1 MSNITINPPHS
12 GRPNILLEDDQDV
25 ELMLAEM
32 QVSDNIR
39 GAGLQTHASDALM
52 NIDDQI
58 DQSEAAASRLSD
70 FFNRIDRIVSEL
82 SNVRTSLIALVQS
95 SFFDTIR
102 LRIQT
107 RSIDLGDANPNP
119 IVGQTTSRSM
129 MISLSP
135 DPTITDGRLPHVAVP
150 TLSSTS
156 EDRRVPYTKY
166 AELVPGS
173 LEIAFKHSISALDK
187 DCDNIK
193 HLDDALRFS
202 DLLTLA
208 NGSRP
213 APIPTHANISGYSPQ
228 VIKCNSFEGKFY
240 YSVTDEDDCYR
251 YHNER
256 NSCISLIKAML
267 NEDML
272 HYLQLSIS
280 ANDATGTYLKL
291 HEFFNSKKLCKN
303 KTCKYVHKLMTDQQ
317 KKDCGYDEDRKD
329 STRIAKINN
338 NNTMKN
344 GMNNNSLGTNG
355 MHNANYD
362 TAVPLTHEHCMAI
375 GNPRAKTT
383 DENPNGSFFEGQ
395 KHHHIKSTHIALN
408 NFKFGGDIEKDI
420 SNLRELINILEKA
433 QGSLLTESTKFV
445 VLGKS
450 MTFEKGTPIT
460 YALEI
465 ILKLWN
471 NISSNKNSAVM
482 AAVSLKSEER
492 ICFRFNQGLCK
503 NKTCK
508 YVHKL
513 MTDQEKRDC
522 GYDEDRK
529 DSTRIAKINNNNKM
543 KNGMNNNSLGTN
555 GMHNANYDTAVPL
568 THEHC
573 MAIGN
578 PRAKTTDEN
587 PNGSFFEGQKHHH
600 IKSAHIALNNFKFG
614 GDIEKDISNLR
625 ELITILEKAQGSLLT
640 ESTKFVVLGK
650 SMTFEKGSPITYA
663 FHDACQANLSFDKT
677 LEIIL
682 KLWNNISSNKNS
694 AEMAAVSLKSEE
706 RICFRF
712 NQGLCKNKTCKY
724 VHKLMTDQQK
734 KDCGYDEDRK
744 DSTRIAKINNN
755 NKMKNGMNN
764 NSLGKNGMHNANY
777 DTAVPLTHEH
787 CMAIGIP
794 RGKITEKNPIGLS
807 KIQLSQMKSIF
818 IFENKKSI
826 QGRNNNNNNGQSE
839 PWGHNCKKSSATIES
854 LAPKSFFQ
862 AILNPLWRTSILKEL
877 DNLCGN
883 SCFRWIP
890 DIGQHRLLMMWLFYC
905 KSNYDRKA
913 RIVMDGSKCI
923 PCDAVEAVEFASI
936 TNRYAQFHHGTYETK
951 YSVRTEPAIQVLQ
964 KSRAT
969 SQGGRVMLDRVV
981 RVQ

>member
-39 GAGLQTHASDALM
+39 GAGLQTHASDVLM

-303 KTCKYVHKLMTDQQ
+303 KTCKYVHKLMTDQ
-317 KKDCGYDEDRKD
+317 
-329 STRIAKINN
+329 
-338 NNTMKN
+338 
-344 GMNNNSLGTNG
+344 
-355 MHNANYD
+355 
-362 TAVPLTHEHCMAI
+362 
-375 GNPRAKTT
+375 
-383 DENPNGSFFEGQ
+383 
-395 KHHHIKSTHIALN
+395 
-408 NFKFGGDIEKDI
+408 
-420 SNLRELINILEKA
+420 
-433 QGSLLTESTKFV
+433 
-445 VLGKS
+445 
-450 MTFEKGTPIT
+450 
-460 YALEI
+460 
-465 ILKLWN
+465 
-471 NISSNKNSAVM
+471 
-482 AAVSLKSEER
+482 
-492 ICFRFNQGLCK
+492 
-503 NKTCK
+503 
-508 YVHKL
+508 
-513 MTDQEKRDC
+513 EKRDC

-543 KNGMNNNSLGTN
+543 KNGMNNNSLGKN

-578 PRAKTTDEN
+578 PRAKTTDKN

-650 SMTFEKGSPITYA
+650 SMTFEKGTPITYA
-663 FHDACQANLSFDKT
+663 LK
-677 LEIIL
+677 IIL
-682 KLWNNISSNKNS
+682 KLWNNISSNKNT

-755 NKMKNGMNN
+755 NKMKNDMNN
-764 NSLGKNGMHNANY
+764 NSLGTNGMHNANY

-794 RGKITEKNPIGLS
+794 RAKITEKNPLGLS

-969 SQGGRVMLDRVV
+969 SQGGRVMLGRVV